1 MAINPVVGHL
11 WGSYSTADGFIS
23 LGNDL
28 AGAINDKD
36 WAGIIKATASIINTA
51 SSVNDLFGNPL
62 ADTRSPDPDSF
73 ANKYCSGIIK
83 LDR

>member
-1 MAINPVVGHL
+1 MAINPVVSHL

-36 WAGIIKATASIINTA
+36 WAGIIKATAEI
-51 SSVNDLFGNPL
+51 
-62 ADTRSPDPDSF
+62 
-73 ANKYCSGIIK
+73 ANFFV
-83 LDR
+83 